1 MHENALLMAKVASLR
16 AKNQHQKLKRACRK
30 GTIQKGGSITV
41 QDGQESIQNKVVA
54 KQSQINAENID
65 PALLNEELRTAR
77 MKALSK
83 CSRCGSFEYT
93 ARTCSL

>member
-1 MHENALLMAKVASLR
+1 MIAEVAALR
-16 AKNQHQKLKRACRK
+16 AENQHQKLKRACRK

-65 PALLNEELRTAR
+65 PALLNEEPRTAR
-77 MKALSK
+77 MKAPSR
-83 CSRCGSFEYT
+83 CSRCGSFEHT

>member
-1 MHENALLMAKVASLR
+1 M
-16 AKNQHQKLKRACRK
+16 
-30 GTIQKGGSITV
+30 
-41 QDGQESIQNKVVA
+41 VA

-65 PALLNEELRTAR
+65 LALLNEELRTTR

-83 CSRCGSFEYT
+83 YSRCGSFEHT